1 MTYDRYDRFI
11 EQVSHRAGFT
21 DPRDAERA
29 VEATMTALG
38 ETVDR
43 LVAFQV
49 ADRVPLEVGT
59 PLRTTRFRGFPDRAA
74 FYDRVRELEE
84 LEEAYQGF
92 AREHANAVFSVLA
105 DTLDPENR
113 TLLSKDLPE
122 DVAAL
127 LQRPE
132 TLGSANGFRSPPPGA
147 PSRDGNAA
155 GSPHPT
161 YATHAAHATHA
172 THGRT
177 NGTANQTLATGR
189 PAHANSP
196 AAMPDAAP
204 PGSLIREPNPR
215 GNTKLATTEG
225 PTAERQ
231 GRTPGEAKPPLAEQ
245 AEQAEQAEL
254 AKRDKS

>member
-1 MTYDRYDRFI
+1 MTTYDRYDRFI

-29 VEATMTALG
+29 VAATMTALG
-38 ETVDR
+38 ETVDQ

-49 ADRVPLEVGT
+49 ADRAPLELGT

-84 LEEAYQGF
+84 LEESYQGF
-92 AREHANAVFSVLA
+92 AMEHANAVFSVLA
-105 DTLDPENR
+105 ETLDAETR
-113 TLLSKDLPE
+113 TLLSKDLPQ

-127 LQRPE
+127 LQLPE
-132 TLGSANGFRSPPPGA
+132 TLRSANGFRSPAPGA
-147 PSRDGNAA
+147 RSPNGNAA
-155 GSPHPT
+155 GSPPP
-161 YATHAAHATHA
+161 
-172 THGRT
+172 THGPA
-177 NGTANQTLATGR
+177 NGTTSQTLATGR

-204 PGSLIREPNPR
+204 PGSLIRDPNPR
-215 GNTKLATTEG
+215 GKTKLATTEG

-231 GRTPGEAKPPLAEQ
+231 GRTPGEARPPLVEQ
-245 AEQAEQAEL
+245 AEQAEQAEEENG
-254 AKRDKS
+254 